1 MSGSNHSQ
9 KTTYAVMGSSL
20 LHAGLVVAVL
30 TLQVPPSFLKKEL
43 VEIQFQDPSE
53 TPAMALPVET
63 ITPEQTQVPEIAP
76 EPKLPT
82 PAAPAEVVQ
91 AHTLPAKT
99 IAVKTAPTLEV
110 PDVVAVEAT
119 ESTEAQVEDAS
130 TQAQEADETENEE
143 ALQSAELFNDDS
155 EVLAEK
161 AKQDARERAESAAK
175 ISAVRQAQ
183 IRAELERVREAREKA
198 QEAKLLKAAQMAD
211 ENRQKKAQA
220 QAAEIAAAEARYQA
234 SAKAAELAAAQAAEA
249 DRAQA
254 AAAAAK
260 QGELQGSKGGVGESR
275 QESSVRPLEDIKQMP
290 GNERPMYDE
299 ADRLAGRGG
308 QVVFYAFITNAGQ
321 PSDFKLIQS
330 SGHKSL
336 DLKTLK
342 AIRGWK
348 FYPGQEGWVEIPF
361 QWDLKGEPTA
371 IGGTLRKV
379 SQK

>member
-20 LHAGLVVAVL
+20 LHAGLVIAVL
-30 TLQVPPSFLKKEL
+30 TLHIQPSPAKQEI
-43 VEIQFQDPSE
+43 VEIQFQETAEAPTSALPIE
-53 TPAMALPVET
+53 TP
-63 ITPEQTQVPEIAP
+63 TPEETQVPEIAL

-82 PAAPAEVVQ
+82 PAQ
-91 AHTLPAKT
+91 TLPAKT
-99 IAVKTAPTLEV
+99 VLANTTSTVEV
-110 PDVVAVEAT
+110 PEVVAVQASEPAEVQDDEDSTTQNQLADEA
-119 ESTEAQVEDAS
+119 
-130 TQAQEADETENEE
+130 EADESLE
-143 ALQSAELFNDDS
+143 SADMFNDDS
-155 EVLAEK
+155 EVLADQ
-161 AKQDARERAESAAK
+161 AKNEERERAESAAK
-175 ISAVRQAQ
+175 MSALRQAQ
-183 IRAELERVREAREKA
+183 SRAELERVREAREKA
-198 QEAKLLKAAQMAD
+198 QEAARLNASKIAD

-220 QAAEIAAAEARYQA
+220 QAAELAAAEARYQA
-234 SAKAAELAAAQAAEA
+234 SAKAAAQAAAQAAEA

-254 AAAAAK
+254 AAAAMAK
-260 QGELQGSKGGVGESR
+260 QGELQGSKGGASEPH

-290 GNERPMYDE
+290 GNERPIYDE
-299 ADRLAGRGG
+299 DDRLAGRGG

-348 FYPGQEGWVEIPF
+348 FYPGQEGWIEIPF